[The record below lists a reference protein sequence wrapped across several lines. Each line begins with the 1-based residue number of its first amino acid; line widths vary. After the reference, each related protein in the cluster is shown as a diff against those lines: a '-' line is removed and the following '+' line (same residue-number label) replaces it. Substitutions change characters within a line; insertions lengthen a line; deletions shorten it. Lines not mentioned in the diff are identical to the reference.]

1 MRTHEEFL
9 AEGRALAQ
17 AYVEGSDIGG
27 NTPDTLVEKCAREKG
42 LNAEQI
48 RRLGRAT
55 NVALFSVKY
64 AAAAGQTDRR
74 VEFPTVDPEAVI
86 TALQAKEPE
95 GPVKLAADA
104 YPSFV
109 DPNAAPVIEK
119 VAEAQLPELTAREI
133 WRERDNVWRLQ
144 RELPSE
150 VGAIQEKWA
159 SCIGGIIPSCRRVD
173 HDHLEFEKNAVAV
186 LGEHVVPE
194 LNAVRARLKMPA
206 LTESLDKYAAAR
218 EFLVGEDNA
227 LTERLKT
234 AMDLRQQYG
243 VQSELLSKVE
253 AAYAASR
260 AVGR

>member
-1 MRTHEEFL
+1 MRTQEEFL
-9 AEGRALAQ
+9 AEGRRLAQ
-17 AYVEGSDIGG
+17 AYAEAQDIGG
-27 NTPDTLVEKCAREKG
+27 NTPDALVEKCAREKG

-55 NVALFSVKY
+55 NVSLFAVKY

-74 VEFPTVDPEAVI
+74 VEFPTVDPEAII
-86 TALQAKEPE
+86 TSLRAPEPE
-95 GPVKLAADA
+95 GPVKLAAEA

-109 DPNAAPVIEK
+109 NPNAPAIEK
-119 VAEAQLPELTAREI
+119 VAEAEAPPPPSAREV
-133 WRERDNVWRLQ
+133 WRERDNLWRLQ
-144 RELPSE
+144 RELPAE

-159 SCIGGIIPSCRRVD
+159 SCISSLLPTCRRVD

-186 LGEHVVPE
+186 LGENVVPE
-194 LNAVRARLKMPA
+194 LNAVRARLKMPPLPA
-206 LTESLDKYAAAR
+206 SLDKYAAAR